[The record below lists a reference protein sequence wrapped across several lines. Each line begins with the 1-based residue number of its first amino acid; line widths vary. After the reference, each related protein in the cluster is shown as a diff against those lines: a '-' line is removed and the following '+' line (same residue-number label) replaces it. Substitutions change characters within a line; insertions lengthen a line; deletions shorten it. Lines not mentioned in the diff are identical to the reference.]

1 MPTERRSLLSST
13 ARIQVPY
20 IKILLGDKND
30 GFTFGVF
37 TKSTLTSGKSNHQLY
52 TDYGIQYPNY
62 VQELKVVKING
73 QINQYTLTI
82 AYPVTQ
88 NDDPNFFEKIF
99 SSISDTR
106 KITFT
111 YGDAAMPSYVYKN
124 EEAIITDIKQSFS
137 FGNNGTMQSVIIYTI
152 SAVSNAVVA
161 KSSTFSFTK
170 SGLAKPS
177 DEIKAVFKNKNYGL
191 RDLFTGMSADNLDT
205 LIAGD
210 DKYVEIQPKT
220 NISPLDYITYL
231 VSCMVPAG
239 AIGNTVNNDIYIL
252 SLYDDT
258 VYDRAY
264 NNGNT
269 LGGPYFR
276 VSKVSTSVEHSD
288 AYEVDVGYNTR
299 TIVKSFSVNDQET
312 YSLYYDYNQKINDE
326 KYVRRLNNNGEWE
339 EIYSP
344 MFTSRNDT
352 YRTRPEDTTWFTKV
366 TKYPISANITVQ
378 GLLRPAQLMQYIRV
392 NIIFPGGHKHIHSG
406 LYIITKQIDTIGY
419 SGYTTQLELTRIAN

>member
-1 MPTERRSLLSST
+1 MPTERRSLLSSA
-13 ARIQVPY
+13 ARIQAPY
-20 IKILLGDKND
+20 IKILLGDKNN

-37 TKSTLTSGKSNHQLY
+37 TKSTLTTGKSRNQLY
-52 TDYGIQYPNY
+52 TEYGIQYPNY
-62 VQELKVVKING
+62 VQRLVVTKING
-73 QINQYTLTI
+73 QINQYTLSI

-111 YGDAAMPSYVYKN
+111 YGDATMPSYVYKN

-137 FGNNGTMQSVIIYTI
+137 FGNGGIMQSVINYTI
-152 SAVSNAVVA
+152 SAVSSAVVA
-161 KSSTFSFTK
+161 KSSTFSFNK

-191 RDLFTGMSADNLDT
+191 RDLFTGMSTDNLDT

-210 DKYVEIQPKT
+210 DKYVEIKPKT

-239 AIGNTVNNDIYIL
+239 SIGNIVNNDIYIL

-258 VYDRAY
+258 VYDKAY
-264 NNGNT
+264 NNNT

-276 VSKVSTSVEHSD
+276 VSKVSTNVEHSD
-288 AYEVDVGYNTR
+288 AYEIDIGINSR
-299 TIVKSFSVNDQET
+299 TIVRNFSIDNQET

-352 YRTRPEDTTWFTKV
+352 YRTWPEDTTWFTKV

-378 GLLRPAQLMQYIRV
+378 GLLRPAQLMQYVRL
-392 NIIFPGGHKHIHSG
+392 NILFPGGHKHIHSG
-406 LYIITKQIDTIGY
+406 LYIITKQQDTIDASGY
-419 SGYTTQLELTRIAN
+419 STQLELTRIAN

>member
-1 MPTERRSLLSST
+1 MPAERRSLLSST

-20 IKILLGDKND
+20 IKILLGDKNN

-37 TKSTLTSGKSNHQLY
+37 TKSTLTTGKSKNQLY
-52 TDYGIQYPNY
+52 TEYGIQYPNY
-62 VQELKVVKING
+62 VQRLVVTKING

-111 YGDAAMPSYVYKN
+111 YGDATMPSYVYKN
-124 EEAIITDIKQSFS
+124 EEAIITDIKQGFS
-137 FGNNGTMQSVIIYTI
+137 FGNSGIMQSVINYTI
-152 SAVSNAVVA
+152 SAVSSAIVA
-161 KSSTFSFTK
+161 KSSTFSFNK

-210 DKYVEIQPKT
+210 DKYVEIKPKT

-239 AIGNTVNNDIYIL
+239 SIGNTVNNDVYIL

-258 VYDRAY
+258 VYDKAY
-264 NNGNT
+264 NNNT

-276 VSKVSTSVEHSD
+276 VSKVSTNVEHSD
-288 AYEVDVGYNTR
+288 AYEIDIGINSR
-299 TIVKSFSVNDQET
+299 TIVRNFSIDNQET

-344 MFTSRNDT
+344 MFTSRNNT
-352 YRTRPEDTTWFTKV
+352 YRTGPEDTTWFTKV

-378 GLLRPAQLMQYIRV
+378 GLLRPAQLMQYVRL
-392 NIIFPGGHKHIHSG
+392 NILFPGGHKHIHSG
-406 LYIITKQIDTIGY
+406 LYIITKQQDTIDASGY
-419 SGYTTQLELTRIAN
+419 STQLELTRIAN

>member
-1 MPTERRSLLSST
+1 MPVERRSLLSSA

-20 IKILLGDKND
+20 IKILLGDKNN

-37 TKSTLTSGKSNHQLY
+37 TKSTLTTGKSRNQLY
-52 TDYGIQYPNY
+52 TEYGIQYPNY
-62 VQELKVVKING
+62 VQRLVVTKING

-82 AYPVTQ
+82 TYPVTQ

-111 YGDAAMPSYVYKN
+111 YGDATMPSYVYKN

-137 FGNNGTMQSVIIYTI
+137 FGNSGIMQSVITYTI
-152 SAVSNAVVA
+152 SAVSSAVVA
-161 KSSTFSFTK
+161 KSSTFSFNK

-191 RDLFTGMSADNLDT
+191 RDFFTGMSADNLDT

-210 DKYVEIQPKT
+210 DKYVEIKPKT

-239 AIGNTVNNDIYIL
+239 SIGNTVNNDVYIL

-258 VYDRAY
+258 VYDKAY
-264 NNGNT
+264 NNNT

-276 VSKVSTSVEHSD
+276 VSKVSTNVEHSD
-288 AYEVDVGYNTR
+288 AYEIDIGINSR
-299 TIVKSFSVNDQET
+299 TIVRNFSIDNQET

-378 GLLRPAQLMQYIRV
+378 GLLRPAQLMQYVRL
-392 NIIFPGGHKHIHSG
+392 NILFPGGHKHIHSG
-406 LYIITKQIDTIGY
+406 LYIITKQQDTIDASGY
-419 SGYTTQLELTRIAN
+419 STQLELTRIAN